1 MKFRLKPSAVASAK
15 DSIVIELD
23 DDDLAELR
31 RLLDGIDGKVRTAAP
46 RPYVPL
52 YERMGVGPPGHVT
65 IPPRGTTTAD
75 LGDAP
80 NVTLDRKTA
89 ATGEKETA

>member
-31 RLLDGIDGKVRTAAP
+31 RLLDAVDGKVRTAAP

-52 YERMGVGPPGHVT
+52 YERMGAPPPGA
-65 IPPRGTTTAD
+65 TAA
-75 LGDAP
+75 DASRAA
-80 NVTLDRKTA
+80 NVTADRKTLA
-89 ATGEKETA
+89 AGDGGAS